1 MPKVMIA
8 SFQCESG
15 RWGRSAFSLIELLTV
30 MAIVALLL
38 SLAFPAVSALKT
50 ADDITKAA
58 NDVAGALER
67 AQAYAMANNTYAWVG
82 FYEEDN
88 SRGSTTPA
96 TLGVG
101 RIVIDLVA
109 SNDGTCIYNSPVV
122 AANPTI
128 SSPLNTGQLLQ
139 IAPLIKINNTHF
151 ATFAD
156 GTGLAGGM
164 AFSTRP
170 AIGAN
175 PNNARI
181 GNISGTV
188 GASPEAASVTTF
200 TYPLAGTTQY
210 TFAYAIQFSPR
221 GEALVDNI
229 AYPIQPNI
237 EIGVQDTHGNVIDA
251 VSKNLVAIQVAGIGG
266 KVIIYRE

>member
-1 MPKVMIA
+1 MIA
-8 SFQCESG
+8 PFQCESG
-15 RWGRSAFSLIELLTV
+15 RLGRLGFSLVELLTV
-30 MAIVALLL
+30 MAIVALLV
-38 SLAFPAVSALKT
+38 SLTFPAVNALKT
-50 ADDITKAA
+50 ADDITKAS

-67 AQAYAMANNTYAWVG
+67 AQAYAMANNTYTWVG
-82 FYEEDN
+82 FYEEDS

-109 SNDGTCIYNSPVV
+109 SNDGTCIYNSSTV
-122 AANPTI
+122 AANPTV
-128 SSPLNTGQLLQ
+128 SSPLNTGQLVQ
-139 IAPLIKINNTHF
+139 IAPLIKINNAHL
-151 ATFAD
+151 AAFAD
-156 GTGLAGGM
+156 GTGVDGGM
-164 AFSTRP
+164 TFSTRP
-170 AIGAN
+170 LIGAN

-181 GNISGTV
+181 GNISGTT

-200 TYPLAGTTQY
+200 TYPLAGTAQY

-221 GEALVDNI
+221 GEAVVDNV

-237 EIGVQDTHGNVIDA
+237 EIGMQDTRGNVVDA
-251 VSKNLVAIQVAGIGG
+251 ASKNLVAVQVAGIGG